1 MNHLFQS
8 IIRCIE
14 YKKEGLKFMSYDE
27 MPKFKRLVME
37 RYGIKNIE
45 DIKDPLSKMYL
56 DFALSTV
63 YRAELVKN
71 MILQHINIRGKKY
84 LDVGCAYGGFLAS
97 FEKAGAI
104 NVTGIDVN
112 DQLLD
117 YSKAI
122 IEDCKL
128 SAQVFKKDILNLEEV
143 LTLGK
148 FDLITC
154 NDVIEHVDDPKAG
167 LANMVSMLNPKGTLF
182 MQIPNRLSASFIKC
196 DGHFQLFG
204 ISILPKSFAD
214 RYYNKIY
221 PDRKHDVTYKSLNYY
236 INSLKQ
242 LGMECSVIN
251 AIELNKEER
260 LKIVFNT
267 FEECERLINENS
279 INVPADLKDTIVKRT
294 LKMSNLFKQQYTRY
308 QNLKNKN
315 RNSSDILADKLIQKF
330 GEDFWVIL
338 ARKPEYK

>member
-1 MNHLFQS
+1 
-8 IIRCIE
+8 
-14 YKKEGLKFMSYDE
+14 MSYDQ
-27 MPKFKRLVME
+27 MPRFKNLIMK
-37 RYGIKNIE
+37 RYGINNIE
-45 DIKDPLSKMYL
+45 GVKDPLSKMYL

-63 YRAELVKN
+63 GRGELVKN
-71 MILQHINIRGKKY
+71 IISQHLDIKGKKY
-84 LDVGCAYGGFLAS
+84 LDIGCAYGGFLAS

-112 DQLLD
+112 EQLLD

-143 LTLGK
+143 LPLGK

-154 NDVIEHVDDPKAG
+154 NDVIEHVEDPKVG
-167 LANMVSMLNPKGTLF
+167 LANMVTMLNEKGTLF
-182 MQIPNRLSASFIKC
+182 MQIPNRLSASFIKS

-204 ISILPKSFAD
+204 ISILPKLSAD
-214 RYYNKIY
+214 KYYNKIY

-236 INSLKQ
+236 INNLRQ
-242 LGMECSVIN
+242 LGLECSVIN
-251 AIELNKEER
+251 TIQQNKEER
-260 LKIVFNT
+260 LKIIFNT
-267 FEECERLINENS
+267 FEECERLINEDN

-294 LKMSNLFKQQYTRY
+294 LKVSNLFKQQYGKY
-308 QNLKNKN
+308 QDIKNKN
-315 RNSSDILADKLIQKF
+315 TNSSDILADKLIQKF

-338 ARKPEYK
+338 ARTPEYK